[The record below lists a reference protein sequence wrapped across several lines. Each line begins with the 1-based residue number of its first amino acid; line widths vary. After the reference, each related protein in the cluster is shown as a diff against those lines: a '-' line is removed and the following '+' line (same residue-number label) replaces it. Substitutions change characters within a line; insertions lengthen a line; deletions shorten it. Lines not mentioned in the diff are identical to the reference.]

1 MLNQKKHHA
10 FFLFTTLVLAL
21 SLSACVTR
29 PMHGSRHGLF
39 ENDSVRGAEKHGSF
53 NPTYGQDDREHSEEI
68 TLTGKWQWPLK
79 EVDVSSHY
87 GNRGHKFHQGMDLR
101 AHMGTPVLAANDGV
115 VVYVGSKIRGYG
127 RMVVIKHEDNFYSVY
142 AHHSKNLVKV
152 GKQVSRGEKIALS
165 GKSGHASGPHLHF
178 EIRQGTESY
187 NPYLAL
193 NENIQKYASNRKV
206 ASENKP

>member
-1 MLNQKKHHA
+1 MMNKKKHHA
-10 FFLFTTLVLAL
+10 FFLFTSLVLAL

-29 PMHGSRHGLF
+29 PIRGSRQGLF
-39 ENDSVRGAEKHGSF
+39 KNDSIRGADKHAS
-53 NPTYGQDDREHSEEI
+53 YDYEQDENGHSEEI
-68 TLTGKWQWPLK
+68 SLTGKWQWPLK
-79 EVDVSSHY
+79 NIEVSSHY

-101 AHMGTPVLAANDGV
+101 APMRTPVLAANDGV

-152 GKQVSRGEKIALS
+152 GKHVSRGDQIALS

-193 NENIQKYASNRKV
+193 NENIQKYAANRKV